1 MIELGRFNRLRVVKE
16 VDFGLYLDG
25 GEQGEILL
33 PTRYVPTGAKPE
45 DELDVFIYLDS
56 EDRIIATTETP
67 LAQVGEFALL
77 EAVAITRV
85 GAFLNWGLMKDLMV
99 PFSEQKQDFEV
110 GEKYLVYVYV
120 DNQTNRIVASAKIDK
135 FLDKSPVE
143 YQPGDEI
150 DAFVVYKNTIGYR
163 ALVNEHVWGMLY
175 HDEVYKPIDRGVK
188 IKAFVKKVREDNK
201 LDLTLQ
207 KPGYVAVED
216 FSDVLF
222 AYIKNNDGKIAITD
236 NSDPELIRR
245 TFNVSKKVFKKAV
258 GKLYKEKRIVIEN
271 ENIKLNLS

>member
-1 MIELGRFNRLRVVKE
+1 MIQLGKYNTLEVVKA

-25 GEQGEILL
+25 GEKGEILL
-33 PTRYVPTGAKPE
+33 PTRYVPENAEPGDQLE
-45 DELDVFIYLDS
+45 VFIYLDS

-77 EAVAITRV
+77 EVVAINRF

-99 PFSEQKQDFEV
+99 PYSEQRQSFEV
-110 GEKYLVYVYV
+110 GEKHLVYVYE
-120 DNQTNRIVASAKIDK
+120 DEQTNRIVATSKTDK

-143 YQPGDEI
+143 YQMGDEV
-150 DAFVVYKNTIGYR
+150 DAFIVYKNTLGYR

-175 HDEVYKPIDRGVK
+175 HDEVYRPIDRGEK
-188 IKAFVKKVREDNK
+188 IKAYVKKLREDNK

-207 KPGYVAVED
+207 KPGYEAVED
-216 FSDVLF
+216 FSDVLLK
-222 AYIKNNDGKIAITD
+222 YIKAHDGKINITD
-236 NSDPELIRR
+236 KSDAELIRK

-258 GKLYKEKRIVIEN
+258 GKLYKNKEIQINDESIELTEK
-271 ENIKLNLS
+271 